1 TKAAHIAI
9 DKLIPS
15 LNRTELKAMAEY
27 HDGLFFN

>member
-1 TKAAHIAI
+1 I

>member
-1 TKAAHIAI
+1 
-9 DKLIPS
+9 LIPS